1 MPLFDDSVDIAN
13 TVPVTSSAAAP
24 VFVAPSGGLLSVSQR
39 PGSAAV
45 TRVAVSGAGSTQ
57 LLASTP
63 ARLGMIVVNESSG
76 TMFLK
81 YGTAA
86 ATNSYTYRITSNQVL
101 EVGSNYTGVVHAI
114 LGSGSGNAQ
123 ITELS

>member
-1 MPLFDDSVDIAN
+1 MPLFDESIDVQNVVS
-13 TVPVTSSAAAP
+13 VTSSAANP
-24 VFVAPSGGLLSVSQR
+24 VYIAPSGGFAYVSQR
-39 PGSAAV
+39 PGSSNV
-45 TRVAVSGAGSTQ
+45 TRVAVSSTSVQ
-57 LLASTP
+57 FLAANT

-86 ATNSYTYRITSNQVL
+86 ASNSYTYRITSNQVL
-101 EVGSNYTGVVHAI
+101 EVGSNYTGIVHAI
-114 LGSGSGNAQ
+114 LGSGSGNGQ